1 MPSSRDYAQTNLQLY
16 EQMAAAGFQAE
27 DIQMVKQAY
36 GLAQKI
42 FSAKF
47 RGSGRPFLAHLV
59 GTASILVKYDA
70 SIKVIVLGLL
80 HSAYAFGD
88 FGTGIGGITAAK
100 RQFLVAELGR
110 DNEAMIHAYALY
122 RVRPETYARVVQQSA
137 SIDEMEQDM
146 LITHLANTLEDA
158 LLDNYIYSGP
168 KKRKRCESKLPE
180 AIAMAK
186 ATQNPELADE
196 LSRCLQQHKEVTA
209 HQGDNASYT
218 VVPQSY
224 RLGLY
229 PFLVKLKRF
238 LQQLVSRKTSNILHL
253 FFGRKKNV

>member
-1 MPSSRDYAQTNLQLY
+1 M
-16 EQMAAAGFQAE
+16 
-27 DIQMVKQAY
+27 
-36 GLAQKI
+36 
-42 FSAKF
+42 
-47 RGSGRPFLAHLV
+47 
-59 GTASILVKYDA
+59 
-70 SIKVIVLGLL
+70 LGLL

-88 FGTGIGGITAAK
+88 FGSGIGGITAAK
-100 RQFLVAELGR
+100 RRFLVAELGR

-122 RVRPETYARVVQQSA
+122 RVRPETYARVLEQSA

-146 LITHLANTLEDA
+146 LIAHLANTLEDA

-186 ATQNPELADE
+186 AIQNPELADE

-209 HQGDNASYT
+209 HQGDDASYT

-238 LQQLVSRKTSNILHL
+238 LQQLVSRKNSNILHL
-253 FFGRKKNV
+253 FIGRKKNV